1 MAIIIGN
8 SDYLGNASGG
18 WNAAGNIWGNTANNQ
33 FTFATQANITE
44 VTGNSSWK
52 FYGLGGNDTI
62 DFGTSTAGVTF
73 NLGQIISNDN
83 TTYTANGS
91 NFSDTFQ
98 WTGAFGNIGSI
109 VGGDGND
116 TLTATLATGP
126 VSIDVNDTRI
136 SGFETFVGGASNDSF
151 YWNGTGTLTA
161 VGGGGNDTF
170 FANSAGSSD
179 GIFNFANAT
188 LTNIGKIGHNGT
200 ANATYIFGSTTFTQT
215 IEGSAANDFVQF
227 NTATGLTINV
237 NDAKYGTS
245 IDKFIGGAGNDTFTW
260 NAIGAVTVDGGS
272 GTSDVLTVSA
282 ATSAVTINLN
292 DSVKINHIESF
303 IGTSLDDTFNWS
315 GSVGMVSL
323 NGGNGTD
330 TLNLYNGEAVT
341 NGKQYNMANISLT
354 NVEMIAG
361 TDAANEAVNWN
372 GLGSFS
378 FDLGNGTD
386 TLNLA
391 SATSGKEI
399 NLYDARFKNIEVV
412 NGTNFA
418 DTLRGTTAAES
429 LNGGNG
435 ADILYGGEDTI
446 NDTLVGG
453 NGADTYYWARGYG
466 NDIIA
471 DGGATSVVDTLVLTD
486 VALADLNIGST
497 INAHTI
503 GTNAV
508 TYDGANIAF
517 NLFKDGGE
525 SQLTMDLAND
535 SAMHR
540 QIVLTDATF
549 NLFYGNQSSTISG
562 TSTADLIY
570 TYNSGGTILDGK
582 AGADTLVGG
591 AGNDTFVY
599 GSTDMLF
606 GGLSAVNGNDVVT
619 AAASTTAVE
628 INLNDTAH
636 FNSIERVIGS
646 SLADTLRG
654 SDADNTLEGG
664 VGADI
669 LYGGKG
675 ADSMKGGA
683 GADTFWFASGEGND
697 TIGVETPK
705 TDSAQ
710 DVVRLSGI
718 SFGDLSFGLVNGND
732 AFITFKD
739 TTGLTGNLTVEKFA
753 EVNTTYGASNANLYR
768 VNTFIADDKTF
779 GLALGTTA
787 TSVLG
792 GSSLDDYIV
801 GAAYTTAAQTID
813 GGLGVDTIYGSSA
826 NDYVKFDSLDAY
838 VNGAGGN
845 DTLAM
850 SAAGTMDV
858 RSSDVYNG
866 FTFLKG
872 STGAD
877 IIRGGSAAETIEGG
891 AGADNLWGY
900 TGNDSLV
907 GGAGADTYWFTSG
920 DGSDSIGNDSVNNK
934 LDVVRFSGLSFND
947 LSFGVAVG
955 SDLTIAVGGTDS
967 LTLTNWA
974 SYADATAAKAA
985 TANLYRVNTFV
996 TDDKTFGLAIGN
1008 DTATSLLGTS
1018 MDDYILGGLAND
1030 TLKGGAGVDSLYG
1043 GAGNDFLFYS
1053 AEDAVFNGGNDV
1065 DTLSAAASTAA
1076 VEINL
1081 YDSKISNIEYL
1092 QGSTLGDILRGSDA
1106 SGETLD
1112 GGKGTDH
1119 LYGGK
1124 GDDFLMGGAGADTY
1138 WFGTQDGADTISSD
1152 TVNNGSDVVNFYN
1165 VTMDKLTFTRIN
1177 SDADLK
1183 ISVDAAGGYTD
1194 NLVLQGWGTDAVA
1207 AKRVSTFVTSDAT
1220 FGLAIGTSN
1229 PETLTGTSLKD
1240 YIFAGDGADSIN
1252 GGLGADTILA
1262 GAGDDT
1268 VVYFATAASI
1278 DGGDGTDVLTAAAS
1292 STAVEIDL
1300 RNVDSTKTQIT
1311 NIESVIGSSKDD
1323 ILRGSSLN
1331 ETLNGGAGNDNLWG
1345 AEGADVLTGGAGVD
1359 TYWFGVTDGAD
1370 TISAS
1375 TANNLDYVKFYGGID
1390 GNSIQST
1397 VVSGDNLTITL
1408 TSGDALTLTDWNKTD
1423 GSKLNNFDFGAAGVW
1438 GLSVASDGTTATWTR
1453 RNS

>member
-1 MAIIIGN
+1 MAIVIGN
-8 SDYLGNASGG
+8 SDYSENTSGG
-18 WNAAGNIWGNTANNQ
+18 WNAAGNIWGSAANDL
-33 FTFATQANITE
+33 FTFEGTYANE
-44 VTGNSSWK
+44 VTGNASWNIS
-52 FYGLGGNDTI
+52 GVSGNDTMS
-62 DFGTSTAGVTF
+62 FSNVTSGVTFDVSRGNIAGVTSYVGTSLADTF
-73 NLGQIISNDN
+73 IW
-83 TTYTANGS
+83 NGS
-91 NFSDTFQ
+91 SSLLTSLDAGTGNDILIAN
-98 WTGAFGNIGSI
+98 TGATS
-109 VGGDGND
+109 
-116 TLTATLATGP
+116 T
-126 VSIDVNDTRI
+126 S
-136 SGFETFVGGASNDSF
+136 
-151 YWNGTGTLTA
+151 
-161 VGGGGNDTF
+161 
-170 FANSAGSSD
+170 
-179 GIFNFANAT
+179 FNFAETT
-188 LTNIGKIGHNGT
+188 LTSVETISHSGAG
-200 ANATYIFGSTTFTQT
+200 NATYIFGSNTFTQT
-215 IEGSAANDFVQF
+215 IQGAASANDFVQF
-227 NTATGLTINV
+227 NTATGLAINV
-237 NDAKYGTS
+237 NDAKFVN
-245 IDKFIGGAGNDTFTW
+245 IDEFIGGTGADTFTW
-260 NAIGAVTVDGGS
+260 NNIGTGVSLNGG
-272 GTSDVLTVSA
+272 GGNDVLSVAA
-282 ATSAVTINLN
+282 ATSAATIDMN
-292 DSVKINHIESF
+292 DVKIVSVESF
-303 IGTSLDDTFNWS
+303 VGTSLDDTFKWN
-315 GSVGMVSL
+315 GVGTPTL
-323 NGGNGTD
+323 NGGVGTD
-330 TLNLYNGEAVT
+330 TLQLQNGATYNSVG
-341 NGKQYNMANISLT
+341 NDYNVNNISLS
-354 NVEMIAG
+354 NVEVIAG
-361 TDAANEAVNWN
+361 SAGNDHVSWN
-372 GLGSFS
+372 GVGAYT
-378 FDLGNGTD
+378 FDLLAGGND
-386 TLNLA
+386 TLDLA
-391 SATSGKEI
+391 TATSGKEI

-429 LNGGNG
+429 LAGGNG
-435 ADILYGGEDTI
+435 ADILYGGEDTVV
-446 NDTLVGG
+446 DTLVGG
-453 NGADTYYWARGYG
+453 NGADTYYWTRGYG
-466 NDIIA
+466 SDIIA
-471 DGGATSVVDTLVLTD
+471 DGGVQATSVVDTLVLTD
-486 VALADLNIGST
+486 VALADLNVGST
-497 INAHTI
+497 TTGGI
-503 GTNAV
+503 GNNAV
-508 TYDGANIAF
+508 SYDGSDITF
-517 NLFKDGGE
+517 ELYKDGAA
-525 SQLTMDLAND
+525 STLKMDLAND
-535 SAMHR
+535 SATHR
-540 QIVLTDATF
+540 QIALTDATF
-549 NLFYGNQSSTISG
+549 NLFYGNQSSAITG

-570 TYNSGGTILDGK
+570 TMNDSGTTLNGGL
-582 AGADTLVGG
+582 GADTLVGG

-599 GSTDMLF
+599 GSTDKFF
-606 GGLSAVNGNDVVT
+606 GKEGNDVVT

-628 INLNDTAH
+628 INLYDAN
-636 FNSIERVIGS
+636 FNSIQSIIGS

-654 SDADNTLEGG
+654 SDDNNTLDGG
-664 VGADI
+664 AGADI

-710 DVVRLSGI
+710 DVVRLNGI
-718 SFGDLSFGLVNGND
+718 NYSDLTFSLSSGND
-732 AFITFKD
+732 ALISFKT
-739 TTGLTGNLTVEKFA
+739 TTGLTGQLTVEDFA
-753 EVNTTYGASNANLYR
+753 DVNTLYGASNANLYR
-768 VNTFIADDKTF
+768 VNTFVADDKTF
-779 GLALGTTA
+779 GLALGSATTD
-787 TSVLG
+787 TLT
-792 GSSLDDYIV
+792 GSSLDDYILAAAA
-801 GAAYTTAAQTID
+801 GTAYTGNDTID

-877 IIRGGSAAETIEGG
+877 IIRGGSAAETIDGG

-920 DGSDSIGNDSVNNK
+920 DGVDTIADGGADSK

-955 SDLTIAVGGTDS
+955 SDLTIAVGSTDS

-974 SYADATAAKAA
+974 SYADNTAAKAA

-1008 DTATSLLGTS
+1008 DTATSLVGTS
-1018 MDDYILGGLAND
+1018 MDDYILGGLASD

-1043 GAGNDFLFYS
+1043 GIGNDFLYYS
-1053 AEDAVFNGGNDV
+1053 TEDAVFNGGNDA

-1092 QGSTLGDILRGSDA
+1092 EGSSLGDILRGSDA
-1106 SGETLD
+1106 SGETLN
-1112 GGKGTDH
+1112 GGKGADQ

-1124 GDDFLMGGAGADTY
+1124 GDDLLTGGVAADTY
-1138 WFGTQDGADTISSD
+1138 WFGTQDGADTISQD

-1194 NLVLQGWGTDAVA
+1194 NLVLKDWGTDATA

-1229 PETLTGTSLKD
+1229 VDTLTGTSLKD

-1292 STAVEIDL
+1292 SAAVEIDL
-1300 RNVDSTKTQIT
+1300 RNVDSTKTQFT
-1311 NIESVIGSSKDD
+1311 SIESVIGSSKDD
-1323 ILRGSSLN
+1323 ILRGSSLG
-1331 ETLNGGAGNDNLWG
+1331 ETLNGGAGADNLWG
-1345 AEGADVLTGGAGVD
+1345 AEGADALTGGAGVD

-1438 GLSVASDGTTATWTR
+1438 GLSVASDGTTATWTKR
-1453 RNS
+1453 S